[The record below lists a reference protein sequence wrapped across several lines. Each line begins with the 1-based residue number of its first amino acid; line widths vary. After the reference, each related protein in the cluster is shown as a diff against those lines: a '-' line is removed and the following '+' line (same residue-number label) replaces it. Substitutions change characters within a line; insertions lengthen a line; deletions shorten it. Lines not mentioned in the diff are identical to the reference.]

1 MDREDA
7 MLAIAQ
13 DEAHLV
19 RLFSRVRSSPLLE
32 TTLTMQQLKVLL
44 LLDAAGPMMSHE
56 LGTALGIAPASVTGL
71 VDRLA
76 DRGLVH
82 RVADLSDRRARRV
95 HLTDEGATV
104 VQRLLAAGAE
114 HRVTLLSRL
123 DDDALGTVA
132 AAFAALRRAAEQ
144 VHGHGPTASSWP
156 PHDPGR
162 DLGPAAREV
171 PPPRAP
177 P

>member
-1 MDREDA
+1 

-32 TTLTMQQLKVLL
+32 KTLTMQQLKALL
-44 LLDAAGPMMSHE
+44 LLDAAGPMMSHA
-56 LGTALGIAPASVTGL
+56 LATALGIALASMTGL

-95 HLTDEGATV
+95 HLTDAGATV

-114 HRVTLLSRL
+114 HLITLLSRL

-132 AAFAALRRAAEQ
+132 AAFAALRRAADQ
-144 VHGHGPTASSWP
+144 VHGRGPTASPWA
-156 PHDPGR
+156 PHDPGTH
-162 DLGPAAREV
+162 LSAAAREV
-171 PPPRAP
+171 PPGPTP